1 MKIKNFDVVDF
12 LDSDEAI
19 IEYLNA
25 ALEEG
30 EPDFF
35 VKAVGDVARA
45 KGMIKVA
52 RSSGLGRQNLYQSL
66 SRGGNSRISKHGVRS
81 HNAHTCQELDNV
93 L

>member
-1 MKIKNFDVVDF
+1 MKIKKFDVVDF

-30 EPDFF
+30 DSDFF

-45 KGMIKVA
+45 KGMMKVA
-52 RSSGLGRQNLYQSL
+52 RTTGLGRQNLYRSL
-66 SRGGNSRISKHGVRS
+66 SRGGNPRVGTLFRVLDALDVRLS
-81 HNAHTCQELDNV
+81 IAR
-93 L
+93 

>member
-1 MKIKNFDVVDF
+1 MKIKKFDVVDF

-45 KGMIKVA
+45 RGMIKVA

-66 SRGGNSRISKHGVRS
+66 SRGGNPRISTLFRV
-81 HNAHTCQELDNV
+81 LDALDIKLSV
-93 L
+93 AR

>member
-12 LDSDEAI
+12 LGSDEAI

-30 EPDFF
+30 DSDFF

-45 KGMIKVA
+45 KGMMKVA
-52 RSSGLGRQNLYQSL
+52 KTTGLGRQNLYRSL
-66 SRGGNSRISKHGVRS
+66 SKGGNPRVGTLFRVLDALDVRLS
-81 HNAHTCQELDNV
+81 IAR
-93 L
+93 

>member
-12 LDSDEAI
+12 FDSDEAI

-30 EPDFF
+30 DSDFF

-45 KGMIKVA
+45 KGMMKIAKTT
-52 RSSGLGRQNLYQSL
+52 GLGRQNLYRSL
-66 SRGGNSRISKHGVRS
+66 SRGGTPRVGTLFRVLDALDVRLS
-81 HNAHTCQELDNV
+81 VARK
-93 L
+93 

>member
-52 RSSGLGRQNLYQSL
+52 RSSGLGRQNLYRSL
-66 SRGGNSRISKHGVRS
+66 SRGGNPRIGTLFRV
-81 HNAHTCQELDNV
+81 LDALDIRLSV
-93 L
+93 AR

>member
-12 LDSDEAI
+12 LGSDEAI

-30 EPDFF
+30 DSDFF

-45 KGMIKVA
+45 KGMMKVA
-52 RSSGLGRQNLYQSL
+52 KTTGLGRQNLYRSL
-66 SRGGNSRISKHGVRS
+66 SRGGNPRVGTLFKVLDALDVRLS
-81 HNAHTCQELDNV
+81 IAR
-93 L
+93 